1 MYILQY
7 QDVVNEVGEAQQL
20 LCSMISSNVVY
31 EQRPVDDPTVRQI
44 LEFML
49 QKEIHT
55 TANPG
60 AYSGNHNHCFSMVQ
74 CVCVHV
80 CVCVYM
86 CVRVCLCVHVRVC
99 ACVFV
104 CVCVWVCVCTCVW
117 VCGCVRVRVRVR
129 ACVCVCVCTC
139 MLEIDL
145 GFEGTCMLDWIV

>member
-1 MYILQY
+1 MYNILQY

-20 LCSMISSNVVY
+20 LCSMISSDVVY
-31 EQRPVDDPTVRQI
+31 EQRPVDDPTVSQI

-60 AYSGNHNHCFSMVQ
+60 VYSGNHNHCFSMVQ

-80 CVCVYM
+80 CVCV
-86 CVRVCLCVHVRVC
+86 CVCG
-99 ACVFV
+99 
-104 CVCVWVCVCTCVW
+104 CVCV
-117 VCGCVRVRVRVR
+117 CVRVRVRVH
-129 ACVCVCVCTC
+129 VCVCVRLCVCVHAC